1 MSARRP
7 LIIRLCN
14 WVGEATLA
22 LPALQMLEQNGYEL
36 HLVGKGWAKDLF
48 EGHGWPVHV
57 RPTKR
62 AEAIAQL
69 RQLGRTLAA
78 REPGF
83 AKRANTLLLT
93 NSFSSAL
100 ECRLAGLRPAGFA
113 KEGRSLL
120 LTRGAPYKQGAHV
133 ADEYWAAAQ
142 CLVAAPSARPNQ
154 LGLTPSARQNEE
166 ARRRLADSGV
176 RAPFVLICPF
186 SGPADTT
193 GKKVWP
199 HFRKLVDSLTQAGRT
214 VVLCPGPGEEAQ
226 ARSTF
231 SQTVI
236 LEGIGLGCYAAIS
249 KLAAVTIANDTGPA
263 HLAAAVGARLISV
276 LGPDGVAR
284 WFPVGPH
291 VTVLKPEQGWLGHDE
306 VLRSVQ
312 QALAD

>member
-1 MSARRP
+1 MPSRRP
-7 LIIRLCN
+7 LIVRLCN

-22 LPALQMLEQNGYEL
+22 LPALLMLQRQGYEL
-36 HLVGKGWAKDLF
+36 HLVGKGWARDLF

-57 RPTKR
+57 RPKKR
-62 AEAIAQL
+62 GEAIAQL
-69 RQLGRTLAA
+69 RQLGRALA
-78 REPGF
+78 EQDPGF
-83 AKRANTLLLT
+83 AMRANTLLLT

-113 KEGRSLL
+113 KEGRRWL
-120 LTRGAPYKQGAHV
+120 LTRSVPYEQGAHV
-133 ADEYWAAAQ
+133 ADEYWAVAQ
-142 CLVAAPSARPNQ
+142 CLAASPSARPNH
-154 LGLTPSARQNEE
+154 LGLTPSARQAEE
-166 ARRRLADSGV
+166 ARHRLADSGV
-176 RAPFVLICPF
+176 QAPFVLICPF

-199 HFRKLVDSLTQAGRT
+199 HFRELVDSLTRAGHT

-226 ARSTF
+226 ARSHF
-231 SQTVI
+231 SQAVI

-249 KLAAVTIANDTGPA
+249 QLAAVTIANDTGPA

-284 WFPVGPH
+284 WFPIGPH
-291 VTVLKPEQGWLGHDE
+291 VTVMKPEQGWIGHDE